1 MALLLWILRL
11 IVLLII
17 IRFVVV
23 LVRQV
28 MARSRTTGGGSSR
41 PRAGRTPERIGGTL
55 VQDPQCGTYLPQ
67 DRAIVVLRGG
77 AATYF
82 CSTRC
87 RDEWAGRAS

>member
-1 MALLLWILRL
+1 MALLIWIIRF

-17 IRFVVV
+17 IRFAVVF
-23 LVRQV
+23 VRQ
-28 MARSRTTGGGSSR
+28 MMGGARAAGGAAR
-41 PRAGRTPERIGGTL
+41 KPRAGRTPERIGGTL

-67 DRAIVVLRGG
+67 DRAIVVARGG
-77 AATYF
+77 ETTYF